1 MLRLLLILLVASTV
15 GAMQH
20 QLSLPESSVQ
30 EVPRRVVEM
39 NTAHNN
45 ADVARRA
52 VRHSENV
59 PELSVVDVAATMMK
73 HVESE
78 DIQAALFHN
87 DTMDFHIAHTD
98 ATASFAEPRNARGE
112 SSVVCTTCTQGKAG
126 EKLDAGLATV
136 GVKFHADKGSA
147 NNAATAVQTKANHA
161 AGKAVKITAHA
172 TAKDKANAPAQAV
185 KDGANAAVAGK
196 AYWGEVQKPLAPK
209 SPIVLTPVKKHTL
222 APLPGATPVFVESPD
237 GRPAEEISRDSILPC
252 AWAEDTKRSNNIL
265 GERTLL
271 DDLAASHITFISAV
285 YADRNVS
292 KTTMRTGDVIVLI
305 GTLGGHPEPIGTATR
320 TVSFRAKQPVLGPT
334 DESHQLPEKLTET
347 VILHVHTNTETR
359 ITKTTTYANVS
370 EFNIV
375 RDDIVCGAMD
385 KAAETSQIMTTKAA
399 AQKVGEQMMRAE
411 VERVASGNA
420 IIDAPQIT
428 STNDRV
434 RTIEAVV
441 ANPRHAPPN
450 LHTILCEPRQFEP
463 RQFGTTARNRGF
475 TQRQFV
481 INEAP
486 ATEHEISNSLKPLVV
501 TLKHDQFLDETA
513 NVLVAKDRDAVDR
526 NADTQTTLE
535 QQHRDHA
542 PAMYKLLKELHTS
555 SRAVENTKYTVNR
568 RAVVQELTTTG
579 QNQEAAPSM
588 TTRNA
593 SSHSAGDCGDSPFYC
608 NNTHTLAVFD
618 TGEAANLACTRTS
631 DVVADDILVLVAF
644 FFAVFVTFTALA
656 APPAAVATAAAAA
669 VDASGTPP
677 PSPDR
682 STGASGGP
690 ASLFSAPS
698 LTNFRK
704 SFVAVARHAI
714 AVRTIVPWLRAVR
727 HLGHTN
733 IAAAVQIRV
742 RWLARAVAHPAKT
755 TTCASTAGARTET
768 AKRRPG
774 CNMIGQHCCRR
785 RRQAAMSNPTRRTR
799 IEIRMAAI
807 LIGLLGS
814 FSGILS
820 KKFEMVSPGGPTGG
834 PIENLCP
841 ITNCAK
847 SKNCPFTGAL
857 TTCQLKQ
864 ASW

>member
-1 MLRLLLILLVASTV
+1 MLRLLVLFWASTV
-15 GAMQH
+15 NAMQH

-30 EVPRRVVEM
+30 EVPRVEM
-39 NTAHNN
+39 NAAHNN
-45 ADVARRA
+45 ADVARRVRRA
-52 VRHSENV
+52 VCHSEDV
-59 PELSVVDVAATMMK
+59 PERSIVDVAATIT
-73 HVESE
+73 HVEPKGT
-78 DIQAALFHN
+78 QAALLHN
-87 DTMDFHIAHTD
+87 DTMDLHID
-98 ATASFAEPRNARGE
+98 ATVSFVEPHNSRGE

-136 GVKFHADKGSA
+136 GIKFRADNGSA
-147 NNAATAVQTKANHA
+147 IKAATAVQAKANHV

-172 TAKDKANAPAQAV
+172 TTTEKDKANAPAQVV
-185 KDGANAAVAGK
+185 KNGANAVGDTHIVEASATVAGNAFQGK
-196 AYWGEVQKPLAPK
+196 VTKPLALKLPLV
-209 SPIVLTPVKKHTL
+209 STPVKNHTL
-222 APLPGATPVFVESPD
+222 APLPSTVAEATKNMPDIVAWSTTQTQETTLAPV
-237 GRPAEEISRDSILPC
+237 
-252 AWAEDTKRSNNIL
+252 TQK
-265 GERTLL
+265 TML
-271 DDLAASHITFISAV
+271 DATVRIA
-285 YADRNVS
+285 
-292 KTTMRTGDVIVLI
+292 
-305 GTLGGHPEPIGTATR
+305 TLGGHPEPIGTATR